1 MKSGWRLIDTE
12 KSDDQWIGGIRK
24 EVCVC
29 VCVCVCVS
37 SEGGGGQRNGMF
49 QLKMAEV
56 IEFL

>member
-1 MKSGWRLIDTE
+1 M
-12 KSDDQWIGGIRK
+12 
-24 EVCVC
+24 C

>member
-1 MKSGWRLIDTE
+1 MTSGLE
-12 KSDDQWIGGIRK
+12 VLERK
-24 EVCVC
+24 CVC

-49 QLKMAEV
+49 QLQMAEV